1 MTTPTPKTSASTPSP
16 LLWLLLAGLVTA
28 GATYLSTNLITTDIG
43 FETVLLNQPL
53 LGDFRVEAEAL
64 NPGRSLQLF
73 TVRGVQV
80 KTDRMRFYLRYNGY
94 SGPREAEDTIQVE
107 LVAKSKDSV
116 ALVSKFGE
124 FWYTDH
130 VAEVLRQSVEDVARE
145 YANEPQVNNKLF
157 QKDFS
162 GQLTAVVRQN
172 FHSAGIP
179 LIVQS
184 VTGEYSR
191 SSRTSYRTY
200 SYKSTDSA
208 IGQGIRDEY

>member
-1 MTTPTPKTSASTPSP
+1 MTTATQKKPIHFALSF
-16 LLWLLLAGLVTA
+16 LVFAGLVTA
-28 GATYLSTNLITTDIG
+28 GVFYHSTNIITTDIG

-53 LGDFRVEAEAL
+53 LGDFRVEQEAL
-64 NPGRSLQLF
+64 KPGRSLQLF

-80 KTDRMRFYLRYNGY
+80 KTDKMRFYLRYNGY
-94 SGPREAEDTIQVE
+94 SGPRAAEDTIQVE

-145 YANEPQVNNKLF
+145 YANEPQVNNKPF

-162 GQLTAVVRQN
+162 VRLTAVVRQN
-172 FHSAGIP
+172 FHSADIP

-191 SSRTSYRTY
+191 SSRTSYRTFY
-200 SYKSTDSA
+200 QSTQSA
-208 IGQGIRDEY
+208 MGQGIRDEY